1 MVQPSCEPMA
11 TRLLHPLS
19 LARCR
24 HHDSVDLVVWTAP
37 NMLIQ
42 LSRRRNHMGYTLM
55 RKGMIREHPRRS
67 TTRGSISS
75 STHSDAKV
83 TARSELSA
91 PSESVGSTWFNPH
104 VNQWQQDFCILSLS
118 LARGPNQPMQ
128 TSWGIM
134 TQKHAN
140 PAQPSEKSHG
150 LRPHAKGNDS
160 RASSPLNYTW
170 VNQLFHPSGRKGYSK
185 VRTQRTQ

>member
-11 TRLLHPLS
+11 TRLLHPVFVPCSMSQPTHANLMG
-19 LARCR
+19 

-42 LSRRRNHMGYTLM
+42 LSRRRNHMGYALM

-67 TTRGSISS
+67 TTRASISS

-118 LARGPNQPMQ
+118 LARCPNQPMQ

-134 TQKHAN
+134 TQ
-140 PAQPSEKSHG
+140 STLSCG
-150 LRPHAKGNDS
+150 RPQ
-160 RASSPLNYTW
+160 TC
-170 VNQLFHPSGRKGYSK
+170 
-185 VRTQRTQ
+185 